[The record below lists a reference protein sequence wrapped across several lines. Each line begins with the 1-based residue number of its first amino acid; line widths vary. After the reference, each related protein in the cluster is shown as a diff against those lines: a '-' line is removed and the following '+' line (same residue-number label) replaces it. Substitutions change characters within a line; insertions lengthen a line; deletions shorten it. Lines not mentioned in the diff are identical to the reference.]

1 MSEKLE
7 NEQAKTT
14 QGLAATTAS
23 IKQMDGTQYLL
34 ATKEHILDW
43 KTSLEFCR

>member
-1 MSEKLE
+1 MRGVDTTKLE

-23 IKQMDGTQYLL
+23 IKQMDGTISAGDQRN
-34 ATKEHILDW
+34 T
-43 KTSLEFCR
+43 F